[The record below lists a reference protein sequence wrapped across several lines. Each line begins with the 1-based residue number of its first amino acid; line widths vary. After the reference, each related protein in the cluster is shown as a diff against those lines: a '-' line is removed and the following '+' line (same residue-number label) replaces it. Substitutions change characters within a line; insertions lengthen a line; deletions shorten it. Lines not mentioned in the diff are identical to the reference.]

1 MGKDNR
7 IKQQIKELNNDINDL
22 LEASGGVDTPLVKH
36 LKAERD
42 ELLRSSKL
50 SDRGDKKDRRWDY

>member
-22 LEASGGVDTPLVKH
+22 LEASGGVDTTLVKH